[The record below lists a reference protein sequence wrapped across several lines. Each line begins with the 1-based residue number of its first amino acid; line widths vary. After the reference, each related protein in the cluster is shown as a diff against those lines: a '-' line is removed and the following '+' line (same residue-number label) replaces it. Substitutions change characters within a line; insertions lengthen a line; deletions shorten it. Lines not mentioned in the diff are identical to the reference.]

1 MLHYSPLIQQLIDA
15 FRRLPGVGNKS
26 AQRMVLHFLER
37 DREGGRKLAQAL
49 LAAMDGVGQCRRCRT
64 LAEGEL
70 CRVCANPGRD
80 HGTVCVV
87 ETPADVM
94 AVEQTA
100 AYRGVYFVL
109 MGHLSPIDGIG
120 PDKLGI
126 PALLELVREQPV
138 REVILATNPTV
149 EGEATA
155 WYIAEQL
162 RHPTFAARQLKVSR
176 IAHGVPMGGE
186 LEYIDGSTL
195 MHSIAGRQLMQQ
207 AERRP
212 ADTNDKHDDQF
223 HQE

>member
-1 MLHYSPLIQQLIDA
+1 MNYSPLIQQLIDA

-37 DREGGRKLAQAL
+37 DREGGRKLAAAL
-49 LAAMDGVGQCRRCRT
+49 VAAMNGIGHCEQCRT
-64 LAEGEL
+64 LSENAL
-70 CRVCANPGRD
+70 CHICANTARD
-80 HGTVCVV
+80 QSTVCVV

-100 AYRGVYFVL
+100 SYRGVYHVL

-120 PDKLGI
+120 PETLG
-126 PALLELVREQPV
+126 LGNFVNRVVQHDV
-138 REVILATNPTV
+138 KEVILATNPTV

-162 RHPTFAARQLKVSR
+162 KLPILQERGLKVSR
-176 IAHGVPMGGE
+176 IAHGVPIGGE

-195 MHSIAGRQLMQQ
+195 MHSFAGRHAM
-207 AERRP
+207 
-212 ADTNDKHDDQF
+212 TNEK
-223 HQE
+223 